1 MAACAA
7 DDHLNLIATAATSDG
22 GIETIAQTTARIS
35 SNPQEPAGGGSSSRT
50 GRPSSCVHVWDAEM
64 MTLIGTLLFPCLHLT
79 RDLANAATA
88 FGMSRSRRS
97 TVICQSDRVDGST
110 ASTQAAPAASAGD
123 AAGPPSAVGEW
134 CDQTRL
140 R

>member
-1 MAACAA
+1 MTACAA

-22 GIETIAQTTARIS
+22 GIERIVHTTAMIS
-35 SNPQEPAGGGSSSRT
+35 SNSQALGGRGISSGT

-88 FGMSRSRRS
+88 FGMSYSRKS
-97 TVICQSDRVDGST
+97 TVVSQSDPADDSSVST
-110 ASTQAAPAASAGD
+110 KASPAVFTAV
-123 AAGPPSAVGEW
+123 GPPSAVGE
-134 CDQTRL
+134 
-140 R
+140 